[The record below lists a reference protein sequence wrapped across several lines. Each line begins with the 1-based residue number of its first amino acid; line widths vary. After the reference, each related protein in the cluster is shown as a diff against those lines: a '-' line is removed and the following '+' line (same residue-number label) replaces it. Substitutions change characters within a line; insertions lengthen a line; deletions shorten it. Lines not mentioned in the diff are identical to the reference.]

1 MRHHKIKCALSTW
14 TTCLSL
20 FCFFSLGCQNEV
32 GAGPKAPDFSL
43 PDLSGKIVTLEQ
55 YRGSVVVV
63 DFWATWC
70 PPCRASIPELVK
82 LQEKYKDKG
91 LVILGI
97 STDAPQKVTDENLR
111 SFCKKFKV
119 NYVILRYDF
128 KVIEAYFGKQAP
140 ALPTMYVIDREGQVR
155 DRFEGFSSDA
165 LQKSLERL
173 L

>member
-1 MRHHKIKCALSTW
+1 MQQRKLKCKLSTLA
-14 TTCLSL
+14 TGLILFFL
-20 FCFFSLGCQNEV
+20 FCFGCQKEV

-43 PDLSGKIVTLEQ
+43 PDLSGKTVTLKQ
-55 YRGSVVVV
+55 YRGSVVVL

-97 STDAPQKVTDENLR
+97 TTDDKGKVNNAYLQ
-111 SFCKKFKV
+111 SFCEKFKI
-119 NYVILRYDF
+119 NYSILRYDI
-128 KVIEAYFGKQAP
+128 KVIQDYFGNQAP

-155 DRFEGFSSDA
+155 DKFEGFSDDA
-165 LQKSLERL
+165 LKNSLERL
-173 L
+173 F